1 MCNTDN
7 VDATGGQGVVA
18 QRLGRVDEVL
28 ERFFSL
34 MRARAAEVSEQY
46 EALWAALASSTLG
59 GKRFRP
65 RLVLSAHHGCGGS
78 RDDAAAH
85 VAAAFELLHTAL
97 IVHDDVIDRDFTRR
111 GIPNV
116 SGSYR
121 DRAATA
127 GIPIPAAEHRGMS
140 TAVIAGDLALF
151 NAYRLIDRSGVDGPL
166 RTRLLDLMDEAL
178 FSSAAGELL
187 DVEFSVS
194 REIPAVEEIV
204 HMERLKT
211 AAYTFEAPLKA
222 GAALADASEEL
233 MSLLGHFGRDLGIAY
248 QATDDL
254 LGLFGDEAQTGK
266 SVLGDLREGKSTVP
280 IAFAATTKLWPEIAP
295 YVGKPDLTIED
306 AAAAR
311 ELLIACGAEVFTRG
325 LASRTAAEAAAHLEH
340 MPVALSDELRPVL
353 IATLDR
359 TR

>member
-1 MCNTDN
+1 M
-7 VDATGGQGVVA
+7 DASGSGGVVA
-18 QRLGRVDEVL
+18 ERLGRVDEIL

-34 MRARAAEVSEQY
+34 MRGRAFGVSEQY
-46 EALWAALASSTLG
+46 EALWATLASNTMG

-65 RLVLSAHHGCGGS
+65 RLVLSAHAGCGGV

-127 GIPIPAAEHRGMS
+127 GIPIPVAEHRGMS
-140 TAVIAGDLALF
+140 TAIIAGDLALF
-151 NAYRLIDRSGVDGPL
+151 NAYRLVDRSGVDGEL

-178 FSSAAGELL
+178 FASAAGELL

-194 REIPAVEEIV
+194 RAIPAVEQIV
-204 HMERLKT
+204 EMERLKT

-222 GAALADASEEL
+222 GAALAGAPEEL
-233 MSLLGHFGRDLGIAY
+233 LTLLGDFGRDVGIAY

-254 LGLFGDEAQTGK
+254 LGLFGDERQTGK

-280 IAFAATTKLWPEIAP
+280 IAFAATTELWPEIAP
-295 YVGKPDLTIED
+295 FVGKPDLT
-306 AAAAR
+306 AAEAAGAR
-311 ELLIACGAEVFTRG
+311 ELLVACGAEVFTRG
-325 LASRTAAEAAAHLEH
+325 LASRTAAEAAARLDA
-340 MPVALSDELRPVL
+340 MPAPLAAELRPVL